1 MLHRSLDV
9 IFQYLGRLVLV
20 LVLVPAAVLAVGI
33 AADQTELV
41 TARLWADDP
50 AVLADSPYSQAESGV
65 TPAQHQATLLS
76 ELLQTDSFVS
86 AVLRNGQLSGRP
98 ADITAVGVDL
108 RRNLAVSP
116 LGPHVVLIT
125 YATAHSGQGLVMTRA
140 VVSAFEQAQVGV
152 QTGQVTV
159 ADEALATQLKAARKD
174 MDDAIAAVQQYQS
187 AQGNSTSLASD
198 ATFQSLRTLATG
210 KVTSYASLVEQADKA
225 AQYRSA
231 IPAVQTSVLRTM
243 DPPRVTARQFNPKG
257 PATKNAIYAL
267 VAVLAMEL
275 AFVYN
280 VTRRD
285 QRVRTT
291 RDVAASLEVL
301 SLGTVPDPRAR

>member
-41 TARLWADDP
+41 TARLWADDA

-86 AVLRNGQLSGRP
+86 AVLKNGQLSGRP

-116 LGPHVVLIT
+116 VGPHVVLIN
-125 YATAHSGQGLVMTRA
+125 YSTAHSGQGLVMTKA
-140 VVSAFEQAQVGV
+140 VVTAFEQAQVGV

-187 AQGNSTSLASD
+187 SPGNNTSLASD
-198 ATFQSLRTLATG
+198 ATFQSLRVLATA
-210 KVTSYASLVEQADKA
+210 KVNSYASLVEQADKA

-243 DPPRVTARQFNPKG
+243 DPPRVTARQFNLKG

-275 AFVYN
+275 VFVYN

-291 RDVAASLEVL
+291 REVVASLGLL
-301 SLGTVPDPRAR
+301 SLGTVPDPGAG